1 MSATNGERARFHRNR
16 KKRVLRRMHL
26 KTVLADIK
34 AKKAAA
40 GADAAPAGGTKS
52 GPALSAEN

>member
-16 KKRVLRRMHL
+16 KKRILRRMHL

-40 GADAAPAGGTKS
+40 TSEDAAVGGKKS
-52 GPALSAEN
+52 GPALTAEN

>member
-26 KTVLADIK
+26 KTVLAEIME
-34 AKKAAA
+34 KKAAA
-40 GADAAPAGGTKS
+40 AAKDAPADRKKS
-52 GPALSAEN
+52 GPALAAER